1 MTDKIVQP
9 FRSLDFYAR
18 QIVEGF
24 IAGMHKSPFHGFS
37 VEFAEHRIYNP
48 GQNTKNIDWRLFAKT
63 DNLYVKRYEEETNL
77 RVYLLLDSSS
87 SMFYPIS
94 SVSKYEFA
102 CKATAVITYLLKK
115 QRDAFGLIAFDSE
128 ITWQSQI
135 RSSNTHYREI
145 ISYLDSKINQ
155 KKQNCQTNIIR
166 TLHLIAES
174 IKRRSLVILFSDMFD
189 IQSDPQL
196 VFDALNHLKFNKHEI
211 ILFRLS
217 IGSKEN
223 EFDYEPGLYKF
234 IDSETGEEIKIE
246 TEDVRNEYRIK
257 IKEFNTKISNLA
269 MKYGIEL
276 VDADIEKGFSQIILP
291 FLLKRQK
298 MN

>member
-1 MTDKIVQP
+1 
-9 FRSLDFYAR
+9 
-18 QIVEGF
+18 
-24 IAGMHKSPFHGFS
+24 MHKSPFHGFS

-196 VFDALNHLKFNKHEI
+196 VFDALNHLKFNKNEI

>member
-1 MTDKIVQP
+1 MTEQIVQP
-9 FRSLDFYAR
+9 FKSLDFYAR

-115 QRDAFGLIAFDSE
+115 QRDAFGLIAFDSK

-145 ISYLDSKINQ
+145 ISYLDSKLHQ
-155 KKQNCQTNIIR
+155 KQQNCQTNIIH

-174 IKRRSLVILFSDMFD
+174 IKRRSLVILFTDMFD

-223 EFDYEPGLYKF
+223 DFDFEPGLYKF
-234 IDSETGEEIKIE
+234 VDSETGEEIKIE
-246 TEDVRNEYRIK
+246 TEDVRNEYKNK

-269 MKYGIEL
+269 LKYGIEL

-298 MN
+298 MI

>member
-1 MTDKIVQP
+1 MTDKILQP
-9 FRSLDFYAR
+9 FKSLDFYAR

-24 IAGMHKSPFHGFS
+24 ISGMHKSPFHGFS

-63 DNLYVKRYEEETNL
+63 DNLYVKRFEEETNL

-87 SMFYPIS
+87 SMFYPIDTN
-94 SVSKYEFA
+94 SKFEFA

-115 QRDAFGLIAFDSE
+115 QRDAFGLITFDSK

-145 ISYLDSKINQ
+145 ISHLDSKIHDKPALQ
-155 KKQNCQTNIIR
+155 KTNIIH

-189 IQSDPQL
+189 LESDPQL

-234 IDSETGEEIKIE
+234 VDSETGEELKIE
-246 TEDVRNEYRIK
+246 TEDVRNEYKKK
-257 IKEFNTKISNLA
+257 IKEFNSKISDLSL
-269 MKYGIEL
+269 KYGIEL

-298 MN
+298 MI

>member
-1 MTDKIVQP
+1 MNDKIVQP
-9 FRSLDFYAR
+9 FKSLDFYAR

-24 IAGMHKSPFHGFS
+24 ISGMHKSPFHGFS

-87 SMFYPIS
+87 SMFYPTAS
-94 SVSKYEFA
+94 DSKFEFA
-102 CKATAVITYLLKK
+102 CRATAVITYLLKK
-115 QRDAFGLIAFDSE
+115 QRDAFGLITFDSK

-135 RSSNTHYREI
+135 RSSNSHYREI
-145 ISYLDSKINQ
+145 ISYLDSKIHQ
-155 KKQNCQTNIIR
+155 KPSLQKTNIIH

-189 IQSDPQL
+189 LESDPQL

-234 IDSETGEEIKIE
+234 VDSETGEELKIE
-246 TEDVRNEYRIK
+246 TEDVRNEYKKK
-257 IKEFNTKISNLA
+257 IKEFNTKISDLSL
-269 MKYGIEL
+269 KYSIEL

-298 MN
+298 MI